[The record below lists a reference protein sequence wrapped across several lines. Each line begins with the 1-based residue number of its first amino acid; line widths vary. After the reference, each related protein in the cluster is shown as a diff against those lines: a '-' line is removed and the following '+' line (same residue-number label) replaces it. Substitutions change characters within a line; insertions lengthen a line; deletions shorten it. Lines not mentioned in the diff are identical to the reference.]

1 MTNDAQKPSLFQSF
15 IRAQLAAFTGSAVDF
30 LAFLFFSEV
39 LNIWYVYATALGA
52 LLGAITN
59 FLLGRY
65 WVFLATESKMHYQ
78 AVRYSIVSLG
88 SLLLNTAGVY
98 LLTEYGMIHPIY
110 SKLIVGFLVGV
121 FYNFILQKTF
131 VYK

>member
-1 MTNDAQKPSLFQSF
+1 MKNDAQKPSLFQSF
-15 IRAQLAAFTGSAVDF
+15 VRAQLAAFTGSAVDF

-39 LNIWYVYATALGA
+39 INSWYVYATALGA

-65 WVFLATESKMHYQ
+65 WVFLATESKMRYQ
-78 AVRYSIVSLG
+78 VIRYSIVSLG

-98 LLTEYGMIHPIY
+98 LLTEYGFIHPIY
-110 SKLIVGFLVGV
+110 SKLIVGLLVGV
-121 FYNFILQKTF
+121 FYNFILQKKF
-131 VYK
+131 VYN